1 MAPLSDNMR
10 GAARM
15 TAAMVTFTI
24 NDSFMKALG
33 ETLPLWQMVCLRGIG
48 VTLCLT
54 VMAHLMGQLRFD
66 LPRRDWGIMWLRAA
80 AEIGGA
86 YFFITA
92 LLHMP
97 IANVSAIMQVLPL
110 SVSLAGA
117 LFMAEA
123 LGWRRLVAI
132 LIGFGGVML
141 IVRPGGA
148 DFNVYSL
155 FALAAVVCVTLR
167 DLVVRKLSPSVPSLM
182 ISLVAAAGV
191 TGFAALASLGEDWQP
206 LSGPEAL
213 RLLGASVFVIF
224 GYIFSVAAMRVGEI
238 GFVAPF
244 RYTSLLTAILLG
256 VVAFGEV
263 PSALT
268 LAGAGIV
275 VATGIF
281 TLLRERKLRLRRPAV
296 PDRIR

>member
-10 GAARM
+10 GAALM
-15 TAAMVTFTI
+15 TGAMVTFTI
-24 NDSFMKALG
+24 NDSFTKALG
-33 ETLPLWQMVCLRGIG
+33 DVLPLWQLIFLRGIG
-48 VTLCLT
+48 VTLCLV
-54 VMAHLMGQLRFD
+54 VMARLMGQLRFD
-66 LPRRDWGIMWLRAA
+66 LSRRDWAYMWLRTAG
-80 AEIGGA
+80 EIGGA

-92 LLHMP
+92 LFNMP

-132 LIGFGGVML
+132 LVGFGGVML

-148 DFNVYSL
+148 DFNIYSL
-155 FALAAVVCVTLR
+155 YALAAVASVTLR
-167 DLVVRKLSPSVPSLM
+167 DLVVRKLSRSVPSLM
-182 ISLVAAAGV
+182 VSLVAAVGV
-191 TGFAALASLGEDWQP
+191 TVFAGLASLAEDWQP
-206 LSGPEAL
+206 MTFVQATH
-213 RLLGASVFVIF
+213 LGGATVFVIF

-244 RYTSLLTAILLG
+244 RYTSLLTAIVLG
-256 VVAFGEV
+256 MLVFNEF

-268 LAGAGIV
+268 LTGAGIV

-281 TLLRERKLRLRRPAV
+281 TLLRERHLRLRRPVV

>member
-1 MAPLSDNMR
+1 MR
-10 GAARM
+10 GAALM
-15 TAAMVTFTI
+15 TGAMVTFTI
-24 NDSFMKALG
+24 NDSFTKTLG
-33 ETLPLWQMVCLRGIG
+33 DVLPLSQLLCLRGLG
-48 VTLCLT
+48 VTICLII
-54 VMAHLMGQLRFD
+54 MARLMGQLRFD
-66 LPRRDWGIMWLRAA
+66 LHPRDWVIMLLRTAG
-80 AEIGGA
+80 EIGGA

-92 LLHMP
+92 LFHMP

-117 LFMAEA
+117 LFMGEA

-132 LIGFGGVML
+132 LVGFGGVML

-148 DFNVYSL
+148 DFNVFSVY
-155 FALAAVVCVTLR
+155 ALAAVACVTMR
-167 DLVVRKLSPSVPSLM
+167 DLIVRKLSPDVPSLM
-182 ISLVAAAGV
+182 VSVVAAVGIMV
-191 TGFAALASLGEDWQP
+191 VSGLASLTVDWQP
-206 LSGPEAL
+206 LSGVQAFY
-213 RLLGASVFVIF
+213 LGGATVFVIF

-244 RYTSLLTAILLG
+244 RYTSLLTAIVLG
-256 VVAFGEV
+256 MLVFNEF

-268 LAGAGIV
+268 LTGAGIV

-281 TLLRERKLRLRRPAV
+281 TLLRERHLRLRRPVV

>member
-1 MAPLSDNMR
+1 MAPISDNMR
-10 GAARM
+10 GAALM
-15 TAAMVTFTI
+15 TGAMVTFTI
-24 NDSFMKALG
+24 NDSFTKSLG
-33 ETLPLWQMVCLRGIG
+33 DVLPLWQLLFLRGVG
-48 VTLCLT
+48 VTICL
-54 VMAHLMGQLRFD
+54 VIMARIMGQLRFD
-66 LPRRDWGIMWLRAA
+66 LSRSDWGIMWLRAA
-80 AEIGGA
+80 GEIGGA
-86 YFFITA
+86 YFFLTA
-92 LLHMP
+92 LFHMP

-110 SVSLAGA
+110 SVSLAGS

-123 LGWRRLVAI
+123 LGWRRLMAI

-155 FALAAVVCVTLR
+155 YALAAVACVTLR
-167 DLVVRKLSPSVPSLM
+167 DLIVRRLSRSVPSLM
-182 ISLVAAAGV
+182 VSLVAAFGV
-191 TGFAALASLGEDWQP
+191 TAFAGIASLAEDWQP
-206 LSGPEAL
+206 MTATEAAY
-213 RLLGASVFVIF
+213 LGGATVFVIF

-244 RYTSLLTAILLG
+244 RYASLLTAILLG
-256 VVAFGEV
+256 VVFFGEF

-268 LAGAGIV
+268 LTGAGIV

-281 TLLRERKLRLRRPAV
+281 TLLRERKLRLRRPVV

>member
-1 MAPLSDNMR
+1 MR
-10 GAARM
+10 GAALM
-15 TAAMVTFTI
+15 TGAMVTFTI
-24 NDSFMKALG
+24 NDSFTKSLG
-33 ETLPLWQMVCLRGIG
+33 DVLPLWQLLFLRGVG
-48 VTLCLT
+48 VTICLV

-66 LPRRDWGIMWLRAA
+66 LSRRDWGIMWLRAA
-80 AEIGGA
+80 GEVGSA

-92 LLHMP
+92 LFHMP
-97 IANVSAIMQVLPL
+97 IANVSAIMQALPL

-132 LIGFGGVML
+132 LVGFAGVML
-141 IVRPGGA
+141 IIRPGGA

-155 FALAAVVCVTLR
+155 YALAAVASVTLR
-167 DLVVRKLSPSVPSLM
+167 DLIVRKLSPTVPSLM
-182 ISLVAAAGV
+182 VSVVAATAVTVVAGI
-191 TGFAALASLGEDWQP
+191 ASVAEDWQP
-206 LSGPEAL
+206 MTLTESL
-213 RLLGASVFVIF
+213 HLGGATVFVIF

-244 RYTSLLTAILLG
+244 RYTSLLTAIVLG
-256 VVAFGEV
+256 MLVFKEF
-263 PSALT
+263 PSMLT

-275 VATGIF
+275 VATGVF
-281 TLLRERKLRLRRPAV
+281 TLWRERQLRLRRPAV

>member
-1 MAPLSDNMR
+1 MR
-10 GAARM
+10 GAALM
-15 TAAMVTFTI
+15 TGAMVTFTI
-24 NDSFMKALG
+24 NDSFTKSLG
-33 ETLPLWQMVCLRGIG
+33 DVLPLWQLLFLRGIG
-48 VTLCLT
+48 VTLCLV
-54 VMAHLMGQLRFD
+54 VMARATGQLRFD
-66 LPRRDWGIMWLRAA
+66 LARRDWGIMWLRALG
-80 AEIGGA
+80 EIGGA

-92 LLHMP
+92 LFHMP

-117 LFMAEA
+117 LFMSEA

-148 DFNVYSL
+148 DFNLFSL
-155 FALAAVVCVTLR
+155 YALGAVACVTLR
-167 DLVVRKLSPSVPSLM
+167 DLIVRKLSRSVPSLM
-182 ISLVAAAGV
+182 VSLVAAAGIMV
-191 TGFAALASLGEDWQP
+191 FAGVASLTEDWQP
-206 LSGPEAL
+206 MTPIEAL
-213 RLLGASVFVIF
+213 HLGGATIFVIF

-256 VVAFGEV
+256 MLVFGEF

-268 LAGAGIV
+268 LTGAGIV

-281 TLLRERKLRLRRPAV
+281 TLLRERRLRLRRPVV

>member
-1 MAPLSDNMR
+1 MAQLTDNMR
-10 GAARM
+10 GAALM
-15 TAAMVTFTI
+15 TGAMVTFTI
-24 NDSFMKALG
+24 NDSFTKALG
-33 ETLPLWQMVCLRGIG
+33 DVLPLWQLIFLRGLG
-48 VTLCLT
+48 VTLCLV
-54 VMAHLMGQLRFD
+54 VMARVMGQLRFD
-66 LPRRDWGIMWLRAA
+66 LSRRDWTFMWLRAA
-80 AEIGGA
+80 GEIGGA

-92 LLHMP
+92 LFNMP

-155 FALAAVVCVTLR
+155 YALAAVASVTLR
-167 DLVVRKLSPSVPSLM
+167 DLVVRKLSRSVPSLM
-182 ISLVAAAGV
+182 VSLVAAVGV
-191 TGFAALASLGEDWQP
+191 TVFAGLASLTEQWQP
-206 LSGPEAL
+206 MTFVQATH
-213 RLLGASVFVIF
+213 LLGATVFVIF
-224 GYIFSVAAMRVGEI
+224 GYVFSVAAMRVGEI

-256 VVAFGEV
+256 VLVFGEF
-263 PSALT
+263 PSVLT
-268 LAGAGIV
+268 LTGAGIV
-275 VATGIF
+275 VGMGIF
-281 TLLRERKLRLRRPAV
+281 TLLRERHLRLRRRVV

>member
-1 MAPLSDNMR
+1 MAQISDNMR
-10 GAARM
+10 GAALM
-15 TAAMVTFTI
+15 TGAMVTFTI
-24 NDSFMKALG
+24 NDSFTKSLG
-33 ETLPLWQMVCLRGIG
+33 DVLPLWQLIFLRGIG
-48 VTLCLT
+48 VTVCLAI
-54 VMAHLMGQLRFD
+54 MARLMGQLRFD
-66 LPRRDWGIMWLRAA
+66 MPRQDWGIMWLRAA

-92 LLHMP
+92 LFNMP

-132 LIGFGGVML
+132 LVGFGGVML

-148 DFNVYSL
+148 DFNIYSL
-155 FALAAVVCVTLR
+155 YALAAVACVTLR
-167 DLVVRKLSPSVPSLM
+167 DLIVRKLSRSVPSM
-182 ISLVAAAGV
+182 MVSLVAALAVTIFAG
-191 TGFAALASLGEDWQP
+191 LASLTEEWQ
-206 LSGPEAL
+206 AMTFAQATH
-213 RLLGASVFVIF
+213 LGGATVFVIF

-244 RYTSLLTAILLG
+244 RYASLLTAIVLG
-256 VVAFGEV
+256 LVFFAEF

-268 LAGAGIV
+268 LSGAGIV

-281 TLLRERKLRLRRPAV
+281 TLFRERKLALRRRVV

>member
-1 MAPLSDNMR
+1 MAISDNMR
-10 GAARM
+10 GAALM
-15 TAAMVTFTI
+15 TGAMVTFTV
-24 NDSFMKALG
+24 NDSFTKALSDAI
-33 ETLPLWQMVCLRGIG
+33 PLWQLLFLRGIG
-48 VTLCLT
+48 VTICL
-54 VMAHLMGQLRFD
+54 VAMARIMGQLRFD
-66 LPRRDWGIMWLRAA
+66 IAPRDWAIMWLRAA
-80 AEIGGA
+80 GEIGGA
-86 YFFITA
+86 WFFITA
-92 LLHMP
+92 LFHMP

-117 LFMAEA
+117 LFMGEA

-148 DFNVYSL
+148 DFNVFSVY
-155 FALAAVVCVTLR
+155 ALAAVACVTMR
-167 DLVVRKLSPSVPSLM
+167 DLIVRKLSPDVPSLM
-182 ISLVAAAGV
+182 VSVVAAVGIMV
-191 TGFAALASLGEDWQP
+191 VSGLASLGVDWQP
-206 LSGPEAL
+206 LSGVQAFY
-213 RLLGASVFVIF
+213 LGGATVFVIF

-256 VVAFGEV
+256 VMVFGEF

-268 LAGAGIV
+268 LTGAGIV

-281 TLLRERKLRLRRPAV
+281 TLLRERRLRLRRPVV

>member
-1 MAPLSDNMR
+1 MVQLTDNMR
-10 GAARM
+10 GAALM
-15 TAAMVTFTI
+15 TGAMVTFTI
-24 NDSFMKALG
+24 NDSFTKGLSDA
-33 ETLPLWQMVCLRGIG
+33 LPLWQLLFLRGIG
-48 VTLCLT
+48 VTICL
-54 VMAHLMGQLRFD
+54 VLMARVMGQLRFD
-66 LPRRDWGIMWLRAA
+66 IAPRDWAIMWLRAGG
-80 AEIGGA
+80 EIGGA
-86 YFFITA
+86 WFFITA
-92 LLHMP
+92 LFHMP

-148 DFNVYSL
+148 DFNVYSVY
-155 FALAAVVCVTLR
+155 ALAAVACVTMR
-167 DLVVRKLSPSVPSLM
+167 DLVVRKLSPDVPSLM
-182 ISLVAAAGV
+182 VSVVAAVGIMV
-191 TGFAALASLGEDWQP
+191 VSGLASLTVDWQP
-206 LSGPEAL
+206 LSGVQTFY
-213 RLLGASVFVIF
+213 LGGATVFVIF

-244 RYTSLLTAILLG
+244 RYTSLLTAIVLG
-256 VVAFGEV
+256 VLVFGEF

-268 LAGAGIV
+268 LTGAGIV

>member
-1 MAPLSDNMR
+1 MALSDNMR
-10 GAARM
+10 GAALM
-15 TAAMVTFTI
+15 TGAMVTFTI
-24 NDSFMKALG
+24 NDAFTKSLG
-33 ETLPLWQMVCLRGIG
+33 DVIPLSQLLFLRGIG
-48 VTLCLT
+48 VTLCLL
-54 VMAHLMGQLRFD
+54 VMARLLGQLRFD
-66 LPRRDWGIMWLRAA
+66 LPRRDWGIMWLRAGG
-80 AEIGGA
+80 EIGGA

-92 LLHMP
+92 LFHMP
-97 IANVSAIMQVLPL
+97 IANVSAILQVLPL

-117 LFMAEA
+117 LFMGEA

-148 DFNVYSL
+148 DFNAYSL
-155 FALAAVVCVTLR
+155 YALASVACVTMR
-167 DLVVRKLSPSVPSLM
+167 DLVVRRLSPVVPSLM
-182 ISLVAAAGV
+182 VSLIASVGITAFAGV
-191 TGFAALASLGEDWQP
+191 ASLAEDWQP
-206 LSGPEAL
+206 MTAWESA
-213 RLLGASVFVIF
+213 RLGGATVFVIF

-244 RYTSLLTAILLG
+244 RYTSLLTALLLG
-256 VVAFGEV
+256 LLIFGEV

-281 TLLRERKLRLRRPAV
+281 TLLRERRLRLRRPVV